1 MVTTSPSCTDAIGV
15 TQERRG
21 WPFRCTVQAPH
32 CATPQP
38 YLVPVSLSSSRKTQR
53 SGVSGS
59 TSTLTFLP
67 FTEKFVMRKCSGS
80 DGLEWLG
87 DMTAGWRAVL
97 LLLLARF
104 YPFISVAIETRRDAS
119 HAPAR
124 FTGATR

>member
-1 MVTTSPSCTDAIGV
+1 MVITSRSCTDAIGV

-38 YLVPVSLSSSRKTQR
+38 YLVPVSFSSSRSTQ
-53 SGVSGS
+53 SNGVSGS
-59 TSTLTFLP
+59 MSTLTFLP

-80 DGLEWLG
+80 DGLEWVRG
-87 DMTAGWRAVL
+87 RTAGWGSVL

-104 YPFISVAIETRRDAS
+104 YPL
-119 HAPAR
+119 
-124 FTGATR
+124 